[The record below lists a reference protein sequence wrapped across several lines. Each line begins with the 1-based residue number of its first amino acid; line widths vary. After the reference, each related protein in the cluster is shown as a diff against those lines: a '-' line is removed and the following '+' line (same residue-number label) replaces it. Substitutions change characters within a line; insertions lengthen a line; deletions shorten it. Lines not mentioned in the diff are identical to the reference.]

1 MTPIEKDALASEYG
15 TVLNIPDEQVPYI
28 KTEQDLIRK
37 LEEKH

>member
-15 TVLNIPDEQVPYI
+15 TVIKISDEEVPHI
-28 KTEQDLIRK
+28 KTEHDLIRK

>member
-15 TVLNIPDEQVPYI
+15 MYINITDEQVPYI